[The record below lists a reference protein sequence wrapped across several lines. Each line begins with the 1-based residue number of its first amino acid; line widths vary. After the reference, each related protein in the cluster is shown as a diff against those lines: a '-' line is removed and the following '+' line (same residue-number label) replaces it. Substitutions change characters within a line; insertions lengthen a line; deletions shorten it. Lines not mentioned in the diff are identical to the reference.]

1 MTQRADN
8 WKDESVVRKY
18 LEGIR
23 GAIPLAREQI
33 DVMLR
38 LVETAGGPVESFLD
52 IGCGGGALTL
62 AMLERYPNARATLV
76 DFSEPM
82 LTEARERLTPHGD
95 RCVILTGDLGALDWL
110 CDVEPRAPFDAAV
123 SGFAIHHLTDTR
135 KRELYA
141 EVFALLR
148 PGAFFINIEHVSSP
162 TPWLTGVFD
171 DVMTDSLYAY
181 QRSIGSGM
189 TREEVAKEYVARPD
203 RKDNMLAAVDEQCDW
218 LRACGYEDVDCYLK
232 LFELA
237 VLGGR
242 KPNA

>member
-1 MTQRADN
+1 MTRRGDN

-18 LEGIR
+18 LEGMR

-38 LVETAGGPVESFLD
+38 LIGAAGGPVESCLD
-52 IGCGGGALTL
+52 IGCGAGALTL
-62 AMLERYPNARATLV
+62 AMLARYPSARAMLV

-82 LTEARERLTPHGD
+82 LAEARERLAPYGD
-95 RCVILTGDLGALDWL
+95 QCTILAADLASPDWL
-110 CDVEPRAPFDAAV
+110 HNVEARAPFDAAV
-123 SGFAIHHLTDTR
+123 SGFAIHHLSDMR

-148 PGAFFINIEHVSSP
+148 PGAFFISIEHVSSP
-162 TPWLTGVFD
+162 TPWLEQAFD
-171 DVMTDSLYAY
+171 ELLIDSFVAY
-181 QRSIGSGM
+181 QRSAGSGKS
-189 TREEVAKEYVARPD
+189 RDEVAAEYVHRPD
-203 RKDNMLAAVDEQCDW
+203 KQDNILASVEDQCNW
-218 LRACGYEDVDCYLK
+218 LRAGGYEEVDCYLK

-237 VLGGR
+237 VFGGR